1 MSECGIPDNKIVY
14 QAGSCIVLVICS
26 TGVISSTLVSIG
38 TDLSNRPLTT
48 LDKSLVTSATS
59 LFALLA
65 SPVTGVLADAWGRKR
80 VILVADVLFVVG
92 ALGQA
97 WSSTVR
103 GMIVG
108 RSIVGLA
115 VGSASFVVPLYVS
128 VLSRAMF
135 FCRIGDAAH
144 CISSGPA
151 GRSCCSGASRECIL
165 RVPPCVY

>member
-1 MSECGIPDNKIVY
+1 M
-14 QAGSCIVLVICS
+14 
-26 TGVISSTLVSIG
+26 ISSTLVSIG
-38 TDLSNRPLTT
+38 TDLSGRELTT

-97 WSSTVR
+97 WASSVW

-108 RSIVGLA
+108 RSVVGLA
-115 VGSASFVVPLYVS
+115 VGSASFVVPLYVVYS
-128 VLSRAMF
+128 FNFPICRDCFAYCVSR
-135 FCRIGDAAH
+135 
-144 CISSGPA
+144 
-151 GRSCCSGASRECIL
+151 GRSRRAEQRSG
-165 RVPPCVY
+165 

>member
-1 MSECGIPDNKIVY
+1 MVRGETR
-14 QAGSCIVLVICS
+14 S

-38 TDLSNRPLTT
+38 SDLSGRPLTT

-80 VILVADVLFVVG
+80 AILVADVLFVVG

-97 WSSTVR
+97 WSSTVW

-108 RSIVGLA
+108 RSVVGLA

-128 VLSRAMF
+128 SSPFRSIEVLLLLLPPPSYPAWPAAAAETRA
-135 FCRIGDAAH
+135 
-144 CISSGPA
+144 
-151 GRSCCSGASRECIL
+151 E
-165 RVPPCVY
+165 RVRAK

>member
-1 MSECGIPDNKIVY
+1 MKCVS
-14 QAGSCIVLVICS
+14 LS

-38 TDLSNRPLTT
+38 TDLSGRSLTT
-48 LDKSLVTSATS
+48 LDKSLITSATS

-80 VILVADVLFVVG
+80 VILVADVLFLVG
-92 ALGQA
+92 SLGQA
-97 WSSTVR
+97 WATSVW

-128 VLSRAMF
+128 SF
-135 FCRIGDAAH
+135 SPSSRIGVLAAA
-144 CISSGPA
+144 SPRQKQRA
-151 GRSCCSGASRECIL
+151 QGREDHA
-165 RVPPCVY
+165 CVTKGYVLT